1 MAILSYLL
9 YLIALM
15 VPMFVTDKVSLGFD
29 PEVGHYII
37 CLRVFTTEDDL
48 PFVVAYGEVK
58 ALTWLGYSFYAKEAV
73 ITEEV

>member
-1 MAILSYLL
+1 MTILAYLL
-9 YLIALM
+9 YIITLI

-29 PEVGHYII
+29 SEVGHYII
-37 CLRVFTTEDDL
+37 CLREFTTEEDL

-58 ALTWLGYSFYAKEAV
+58 ALTWLGFSFYGKTAT

>member
-9 YLIALM
+9 YLLALII
-15 VPMFVTDKVSLGFD
+15 PMFVTDKVALGFD
-29 PEVGHYII
+29 SEEGHYII
-37 CLRVFTTEDDL
+37 CLREFTTEDDL

-58 ALTWLGYSFYAKEAV
+58 ALTWLGWSFYGKEAV